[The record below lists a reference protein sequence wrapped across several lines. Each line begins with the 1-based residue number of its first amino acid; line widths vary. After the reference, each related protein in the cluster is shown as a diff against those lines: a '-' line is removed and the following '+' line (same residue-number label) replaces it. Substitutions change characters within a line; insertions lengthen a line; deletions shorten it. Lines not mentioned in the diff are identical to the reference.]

1 MIPVK
6 ENRGGRPAKGALRF
20 MDGEWF
26 VRLSEKDASG
36 KRTRPI
42 FRLGT
47 ADESTARRKARA
59 LIAHRRA
66 TNEAGLSALDVA
78 AQSPRFET
86 YAETWLRARRARGV
100 AMVASEDSLLK
111 LHILPLLG
119 PMLLGDIRPR
129 HVRLVLES
137 AIERQPT
144 IAKQT
149 LVHIR
154 GVIGRILKQA
164 ALDELVAENVAGRVE
179 VPDVRRMK
187 RKRVILTNEEFA
199 RYQAA
204 KNVDAELQLLGLAS
218 RCIGGMRTRDLMAWE
233 WSMFEHEAFAVC
245 MIPRT
250 KTGVPQRMEVP
261 SMVAGPLRARWL
273 SVGSPMSGPVFPIR
287 KGKKKGEPRPARNV
301 SFAAELRRDLWRAG
315 VMRHV
320 CTRPG
325 DAKPPRAGE
334 MCCEAGL
341 LDPLFG
347 EATLTRPVDFHSFR
361 RSFSTALAEAGVP
374 EQRAMHLAGHADGR
388 AHARYVRETEALMRV
403 PVEVLPVLG
412 VAADPSPP
420 APDAAGLGSSLGSAA
435 PTTAI
440 LSGTRDSNSRPSAWE
455 DSGDAAAEP
464 PSTRQHS
471 QIPSSDR
478 SHAAAVVSR
487 GSARSLPVW
496 EGFGTGALPPDLE
509 GVSLALPVEVAS
521 WGAMERTLFDL
532 DSEDGGAS

>member
-1 MIPVK
+1 LIPVK
-6 ENRGGRPAKGALRF
+6 ENRGGRP
-20 MDGEWF
+20 DGEWF

-47 ADESTARRKARA
+47 ADEATARRKARA

-86 YAETWLRARRARGV
+86 YAEAWLRARRVRGV
-100 AMVASEDSLLK
+100 EMVASEDSILK

-144 IAKQT
+144 IAKQY

-154 GVIGRILKQA
+154 AVIGRILKQA
-164 ALDELVAENVAGRVE
+164 ALDELVGENVATRVE

-187 RKRVILTNEEFA
+187 RKRVILTNAEFA
-199 RYQAA
+199 LYQAA

-218 RCIGGMRTRDLMAWE
+218 RCIGGMRTRDLMAWD
-233 WSMFEHEAFAVC
+233 WSMLDLDTFRVC
-245 MIPRT
+245 LVART
-250 KTGVPQRMEVP
+250 KTGHPQRLEVP
-261 SMVAGPLRARWL
+261 EIVAGPLRARWL
-273 SVGSPMSGPVFPIR
+273 GAGAPRSGPVFPIR

-315 VMRHV
+315 VRRHA
-320 CTRPG
+320 CTRPT

-334 MCCEAGL
+334 LCCEAGL

-388 AHARYVRETEALMRV
+388 AHARYVLETEAMMRV
-403 PVEVLPVLG
+403 PPEVLPVLS

-420 APDAAGLGSSLGSAA
+420 LPTIAALGSGLGSAE
-435 PTTAI
+435 PTTSI
-440 LSGTRDSNSRPSAWE
+440 SSSGTRDSNSRPSAWE
-455 DSGDAAAEP
+455 DSGDAASEP
-464 PSTRQHS
+464 PSTRS
-471 QIPSSDR
+471 ENPIASSDGA
-478 SHAAAVVSR
+478 HTVAVVSR
-487 GSARSLPVW
+487 GSARSRAVW
-496 EGFGTGALPPDLE
+496 EGFGTAPMPPELDD
-509 GVSLALPVEVAS
+509 VALALPVEVAS
-521 WGAMERTLFDL
+521 WGAMERFLFDL
-532 DSEDGGAS
+532 EAGAEDGDAT